1 MTTKKITKEDI
12 AYIDT
17 LLQNL
22 RKEEDFL
29 INIGRTN
36 GRRYREVVGQINKIL
51 DFVGLAE
58 LEDPED

>member
-36 GRRYREVVGQINKIL
+36 GRRYREVVGQITKIL